1 MDQKI
6 LWDCHMHSSFS
17 ADSDTPMEEMIQ
29 TAADQGLTG
38 ICFTEHFDPDY
49 PDTPENLDF
58 SLNIPAYRQKLE
70 NLADAFKDQI
80 QVNFGIELGLQ
91 PQLAESFSDLLKE
104 VPFDFVIGS
113 SHVVHGYD
121 PYYPSYFEGRKESA
135 CYMEYFES
143 ILENIA
149 AFDEMDVYGHIDYVV
164 RYGPNQNRQY
174 SYGRYKEI
182 LDEILFMQKDSGEK
196 VSNIVLMG
204 TGLVNRI
211 PVSILSDVTVS
222 LAVRSSPSVQMP
234 ILRIRSAMLLT
245 RRLMFS
251 VNVVFPIMLYLKTA
265 VLFFISCSS
274 VSLSGERV
282 YIFIPKISFYLRRNS
297 ICQQKDSRKRKLPCR
312 QKKKSS

>member
-182 LDEILFMQKDSGEK
+182 LDEILRTLIRKNVGIELNTGGYHYGLGEPNPC
-196 VSNIVLMG
+196 VNIIRRYRELG
-204 TGLVNRI
+204 GEII
-211 PVSILSDVTVS
+211 PM
-222 LAVRSSPSVQMP
+222 VQM
-234 ILRIRSAMLLT
+234 RIRSAMLLT